1 MRVGESPATDFVRY
15 LIWIVFSIATLML
28 KNNAANKKGLDMPIV
43 IAFFVVGL
51 VTLFLMIRKYVRE
64 EKSFSDTPDG
74 FVYSLVSNIG
84 LVSLMVILVCLLR
97 VMVSYLQ
104 VTGKLPSF
112 QNDDVT
118 SSDQNVFL
126 FNMVANVFIISIQQQ
141 LVQTG
146 FFFNYFF
153 RKSSAYSAV
162 MGILLSG
169 IIAGLIS
176 LPGSITQFFMMMA
189 LGWCYALTYLYTKD
203 EKMAIFVAI
212 ISAAVGTV
220 LI

>member
-1 MRVGESPATDFVRY
+1 MRVGESPGTDFARY
-15 LIWIVFSIATLML
+15 VIWIVFSIVTLML
-28 KNNAANKKGLDMPIV
+28 KNNSASQKGLDLPIV
-43 IAFFVVGL
+43 IAFFVVGI
-51 VTLFLMIRKYVRE
+51 VTLFLMIRKYIRE
-64 EKSFSDTPDG
+64 EKSFSDTAEG

-84 LVSLMVILVCLLR
+84 LVSLMIIMVCLLR
-97 VMVSYLQ
+97 IMISYLQ

-126 FNMVANVFIISIQQQ
+126 FNMVANVFVIAIQQQ

-153 RKSSAYSAV
+153 RKSSAYSAI

-169 IIAGLIS
+169 VVAGLIS
-176 LPGSITQFFMMMA
+176 LPGSIIQFLMMMA

-203 EKMAIFVAI
+203 EKMAVFVAM
-212 ISAAVGTV
+212 ISAAVGT
-220 LI
+220 III

>member
-1 MRVGESPATDFVRY
+1 MRVGESPGTDFVRY
-15 LIWIVFSIATLML
+15 IIWIAFSIVTLML
-28 KNNAANKKGLDMPIV
+28 KNNSANKSGLDTPIV

-51 VTLFLMIRKYVRE
+51 VTLFLMIRKYIRE
-64 EKSFSDTPDG
+64 ENSFSDTAEG

-84 LVSLMVILVCLLR
+84 LVGLMIILVCLLR
-97 VMVSYLQ
+97 IMVSYLQ

-112 QNDDVT
+112 QNDDVL
-118 SSDQNVFL
+118 SSDQNVFV
-126 FNMVANVFIISIQQQ
+126 FNMVANVFIVTIQQQ

-153 RKSSAYSAV
+153 RKSSAYSAI

-169 IIAGLIS
+169 VVAGLIS
-176 LPGSITQFFMMMA
+176 LPGSLIQFLMMMA

-203 EKMAIFVAI
+203 EKMAIFVAMV
-212 ISAAVGTV
+212 SAAVGT
-220 LI
+220 III

>member
-1 MRVGESPATDFVRY
+1 MRVGESPGTDFARY
-15 LIWIVFSIATLML
+15 VIWIVFSIVTLML
-28 KNNAANKKGLDMPIV
+28 KNNSASQKGLDLPIV
-43 IAFFVVGL
+43 IAFFVVGI
-51 VTLFLMIRKYVRE
+51 VTLFLMIRKYIRE
-64 EKSFSDTPDG
+64 EKSFSDTAEG

-84 LVSLMVILVCLLR
+84 LVSLMIIMVCLLR
-97 VMVSYLQ
+97 IMISYLQ

-126 FNMVANVFIISIQQQ
+126 FNMVANVFVIAIQQQ

-153 RKSSAYSAV
+153 RKSSAYSAI

-169 IIAGLIS
+169 VVAGLIS
-176 LPGSITQFFMMMA
+176 LPGSIIQFLMMTA

-203 EKMAIFVAI
+203 EKMAVFVAM
-212 ISAAVGTV
+212 ISAAVGT
-220 LI
+220 III

>member
-1 MRVGESPATDFVRY
+1 MRVGESPGTDFVRY
-15 LIWIVFSIATLML
+15 LIWIAFSILTLML
-28 KNNAANKKGLDMPIV
+28 KNNAATAKGLNMTIT

-51 VTLFLMIRKYVRE
+51 VTLFLMIRKYIRE
-64 EKSFSDTPDG
+64 ERSFSDTADG

-84 LVSLMVILVCLLR
+84 LVSLMIIMVCLLR
-97 VMVSYLQ
+97 IMISYLQ

-112 QNDDVT
+112 KNDDIA

-126 FNMVANVFIISIQQQ
+126 FNMVANVFIVAIQQQ

-169 IIAGLIS
+169 VIAGLIS
-176 LPGSITQFFMMMA
+176 LPGSILQFLMMMA

-203 EKMAIFVAI
+203 EKMAIFVAMV
-212 ISAAVGTV
+212 SAAVGT
-220 LI
+220 III

>member
-1 MRVGESPATDFVRY
+1 MRVGESPGTDFARY
-15 LIWIVFSIATLML
+15 VIWIVFSIVTLML
-28 KNNAANKKGLDMPIV
+28 KNNSASQKGLDLPIV
-43 IAFFVVGL
+43 IAFFVVGI
-51 VTLFLMIRKYVRE
+51 VTLFLMIRKYIRE
-64 EKSFSDTPDG
+64 EKSFSDTAEG

-84 LVSLMVILVCLLR
+84 LVSLMIIMVCLLR
-97 VMVSYLQ
+97 IMISYLQ

-126 FNMVANVFIISIQQQ
+126 FNMVANVFVIAIQQQ

-153 RKSSAYSAV
+153 RKSSAYSAI

-169 IIAGLIS
+169 VVAGLIS
-176 LPGSITQFFMMMA
+176 LPGSIIQFLMMMS

-203 EKMAIFVAI
+203 EKMAVFVAM
-212 ISAAVGTV
+212 ISAAVGT
-220 LI
+220 III

>member
-1 MRVGESPATDFVRY
+1 MRVGESPGTDFVRY
-15 LIWIVFSIATLML
+15 LIWIAFSIGTLML
-28 KNNAANKKGLDMPIV
+28 KNNAANQKGLDTPVV

-64 EKSFSDTPDG
+64 EKSFSDTADG

-84 LVSLMVILVCLLR
+84 LVSLMIIMVCLLR
-97 VMVSYLQ
+97 IMVSYLQ

-112 QNDDVT
+112 ANDDVL

-126 FNMVANVFIISIQQQ
+126 FNMIANVFIVAVQQQ

-153 RKSSAYSAV
+153 RKTSAYSAI
-162 MGILLSG
+162 MGIILSG
-169 IIAGLIS
+169 VVGGLIS
-176 LPGSITQFFMMMA
+176 LPGSIFQFMMMMA
-189 LGWCYALTYLYTKD
+189 LSWCYALTYLYTKD
-203 EKMAIFVAI
+203 EKMAIFVAMV
-212 ISAAVGTV
+212 SAAVGT
-220 LI
+220 III

>member
-1 MRVGESPATDFVRY
+1 MRVGESPGTDFVRY
-15 LIWIVFSIATLML
+15 LIWIAFSIATLML
-28 KNNAANKKGLDMPIV
+28 KNNAATSKGLDVPMM
-43 IAFFVVGL
+43 IAFFVVGI

-64 EKSFSDTPDG
+64 EKSFSDTADG
-74 FVYSLVSNIG
+74 FIYSLVSNIG
-84 LVSLMVILVCLLR
+84 LVSLMIIMVCLLR
-97 VMVSYLQ
+97 IMVSYLQ

-112 QNDDVT
+112 HNDDVM
-118 SSDQNVFL
+118 SSDQNVFV
-126 FNMVANVFIISIQQQ
+126 FNMVANVFIVAIQQQ

-169 IIAGLIS
+169 VIAGLIS
-176 LPGSITQFFMMMA
+176 LPGSLVQFMMMMA

-203 EKMAIFVAI
+203 EKMPIFVAM
-212 ISAAVGTV
+212 ISAAVGT
-220 LI
+220 III

>member
-1 MRVGESPATDFVRY
+1 MRVGDSPGTDFVRY
-15 LIWIVFSIATLML
+15 LIWIAFSIATLML
-28 KNNAANKKGLDMPIV
+28 KNNAANQKGLDMPMV
-43 IAFFVVGL
+43 IAFFAVGII
-51 VTLFLMIRKYVRE
+51 TLFLMIRKYIRE
-64 EKSFSDTPDG
+64 EKSFSDTADG

-84 LVSLMVILVCLLR
+84 LVCLMIIMVCLLR
-97 VMVSYLQ
+97 IMISYLQ

-112 QNDDVT
+112 ANDDVL

-126 FNMVANVFIISIQQQ
+126 FNMVANVFIIAIQQQ

-153 RKSSAYSAV
+153 RKTSAYSAI
-162 MGILLSG
+162 MGIIFSG

-176 LPGSITQFFMMMA
+176 LPGSILQFLMMMA

-203 EKMAIFVAI
+203 EKMAIFVAMV
-212 ISAAVGTV
+212 SAAVGT
-220 LI
+220 III